1 MLTQGPAPDYRR
13 IFILRLHLALGVHAV
28 IVVNGEGISLIGSLL
43 IGLVHMLLVF
53 LVKNLFFVFLFFA
66 FLFCF
71 FYWYLIYF
79 SFSSVSPVAPT
90 WFVIKCSLFFFFY
103 LS

>member
-71 FYWYLIYF
+71 FIGILFTFHFHRYHRLHQLGLLLNVAFFLLIL
-79 SFSSVSPVAPT
+79 
-90 WFVIKCSLFFFFY
+90 K
-103 LS
+103 